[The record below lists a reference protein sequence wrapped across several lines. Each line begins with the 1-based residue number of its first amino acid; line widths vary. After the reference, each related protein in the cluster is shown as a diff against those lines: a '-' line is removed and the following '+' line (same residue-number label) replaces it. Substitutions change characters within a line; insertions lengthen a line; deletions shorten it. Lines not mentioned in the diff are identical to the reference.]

1 MEKGMEQ
8 RMGKVIPLVAR
19 ILISVIFLMGGWHK
33 LMDTA
38 GTMGYMQAMG
48 MTTGTQAL
56 AIAAGIVELVGGLS
70 LLLGYKA
77 KWGAWLLF
85 LYLIPVTFVFHRNFS
100 DMMQMV
106 EFMKNLAIMG
116 GLLCVAQ
123 CGGGELSVDG
133 KCGCT

>member
-1 MEKGMEQ
+1 
-8 RMGKVIPLVAR
+8 MGKVVPLVAR
-19 ILISVIFLMGGWHK
+19 VLIAIIFLMGGWHK

-38 GTMGYMQAMG
+38 GTMGYMQSMG
-48 MTTGTQAL
+48 MTTNTQLL
-56 AIAAGIVELVGGLS
+56 AILAGILELIGGFS
-70 LLLGYKA
+70 LLLGYKT

-85 LYLIPVTFVFHRNFS
+85 AYLIPVTLVFHTNFS

-116 GLLCVAQ
+116 GLLLVAQ